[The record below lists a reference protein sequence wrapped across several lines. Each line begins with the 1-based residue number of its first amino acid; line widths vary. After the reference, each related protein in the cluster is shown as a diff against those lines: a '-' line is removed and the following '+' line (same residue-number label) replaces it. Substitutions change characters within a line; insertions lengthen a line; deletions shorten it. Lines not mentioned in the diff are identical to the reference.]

1 MRRLPQW
8 VRAGLAAA
16 VLLAFPLAAQ
26 DYGDTPYVQ
35 TPKNVVEKML
45 EVAKVGPAD
54 YVIDLGSGDGRMV
67 IMAAKERGARGFGVD
82 LDRKLVALANR
93 NAKAA
98 GVAGRAQFFE
108 RNLYE
113 TDLRPASVLTIYL
126 LPEVNMMVRPKLF
139 KELKPGTRVV
149 THDYDMGDWPPDLA
163 LVMDAPDKPV
173 GRDKKS
179 KVFLYI
185 VPGNAAGSW
194 MWRVG
199 SGVDATDWR
208 AEFKQNF
215 QKLTGSVVRGG
226 VPLKLQEAT
235 LTGEQVRW
243 VAADDGGGRWT
254 FDGKLYG
261 NAIEGTMTAPGG
273 DQRPWQATR
282 TALGEPAHINAPV
295 ILPPQIPQ

>member
-1 MRRLPQW
+1 
-8 VRAGLAAA
+8 
-16 VLLAFPLAAQ
+16 
-26 DYGDTPYVQ
+26 
-35 TPKNVVEKML
+35 ML
-45 EVAKVGPAD
+45 EIANVGRDD

-67 IMAAKERGARGFGVD
+67 ILAAKERGARGFGVD
-82 LDRKLVALANR
+82 LDKRLVALANK

-98 GVAGRAQFFE
+98 GVADRAQFYE

-113 TDLRPASVLTIYL
+113 TDMRPASVVTIYL

-149 THDYDMGDWPPDLA
+149 THDYDMGDWPPDVS

-185 VPGNAAGSW
+185 VPGNAAGAW

-199 SGVDATDWR
+199 SGVDATEWR
-208 AEFKQNF
+208 VEFKQNF
-215 QKLTGSVVRGG
+215 QKLTGAVVRGG
-226 VPLKLQEAT
+226 IQLKLQDAT
-235 LTGEQVRW
+235 LTGEQVHW

-261 NAIEGTMTAPGG
+261 NAIEGTMTTPAGER
-273 DQRPWQATR
+273 RPWQATR
-282 TALGEPAHINAPV
+282 TELGEPAHINAPV
-295 ILPPQIPQ
+295 VLPPQFPQ